1 MRKKMKMGTGDRIF
15 YVVTRV
21 LLAVFLV
28 IVLYPIYFVVIASFS
43 DSAYVNSGEF
53 LFYPKGFTLLG
64 YSQIFKTTRI
74 WISYMN
80 TLIYVVFGTML
91 GLAASV
97 LAGYSL
103 SQKKLLG
110 RNVITGLLVFTM
122 YFGGGLIPTYLV
134 IKGIH
139 LTNTRLLLVIMGS
152 ISVYN
157 IILIRSFFAGT
168 LPQEL
173 QDAAF
178 IDGCGNGQ
186 YFFRIALPLSK
197 AILSVIGLYIAVAH
211 WNSYFN
217 ALIYVTDR
225 AKQPLQLY
233 LREVL
238 LMAQSTSDLM
248 ESDPQA
254 AALLNRMVEVIKYGI
269 IVVSTVP
276 IICVY
281 PFLQKYFVKGVMIGS
296 VKG

>member
-110 RNVITGLLVFTM
+110 RKVIMWRWVFTM

>member
-1 MRKKMKMGTGDRIF
+1 
-15 YVVTRV
+15 
-21 LLAVFLV
+21 
-28 IVLYPIYFVVIASFS
+28 
-43 DSAYVNSGEF
+43 
-53 LFYPKGFTLLG
+53 
-64 YSQIFKTTRI
+64 
-74 WISYMN
+74 
-80 TLIYVVFGTML
+80 
-91 GLAASV
+91 
-97 LAGYSL
+97 
-103 SQKKLLG
+103 
-110 RNVITGLLVFTM
+110 
-122 YFGGGLIPTYLV
+122 
-134 IKGIH
+134 
-139 LTNTRLLLVIMGS
+139 MGS